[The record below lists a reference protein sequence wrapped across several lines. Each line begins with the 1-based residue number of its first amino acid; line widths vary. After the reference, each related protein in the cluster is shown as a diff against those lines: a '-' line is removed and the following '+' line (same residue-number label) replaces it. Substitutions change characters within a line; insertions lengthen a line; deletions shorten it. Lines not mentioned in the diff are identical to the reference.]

1 MSRASWPYLAAT
13 VAVVAL
19 AGNLPARAAIYG
31 TDDRLQ
37 LYEETDDDWRTLGE
51 QSIVMKLRAGW
62 GICDGATVSPTTTLG
77 EYQNLCEGEAYIDD
91 PVLASCSATLVDS
104 DLIVIAR
111 HCVLEDDACATASF
125 VPGPRRA
132 SADELVM
139 PGPEDIYACRRV
151 VAELDGVDIAFVQL
165 DRPVDGMTPATL
177 GPTPELDAPL
187 GVLGF
192 PTGTPM
198 KVARACNVRGMNNAG
213 LVQHDCD
220 TFMGNSGSG
229 VFDAERRLWGVH
241 VNGPG
246 GDYDDQGDCKIAKLY
261 TQDGQLPGI
270 PSAPQFGAAAQISD
284 VLPVLCESGWPTPL
298 CGTEA
303 ACGDGTCSGTE
314 TASTCAEDCTAAV
327 CGDGVCEVLTELEC
341 AEDCAHLVEVCGGGE
356 TTGGEGESSGGSADD
371 TGTGGGSTDG
381 GTADGGGSTTS
392 AAGDTSTG
400 TAAGESSGGAGA
412 DGGSADGGG
421 CSCTASPDGGAA
433 AAPMLVLVGLA
444 ARRRRRSGAR

>member
-19 AGNLPARAAIYG
+19 TGELPARAAIYG
-31 TDDRLQ
+31 TDDRVQ
-37 LYEETDDDWRTLGE
+37 LYEESDEEWRTLGE

-62 GICDGATVSPTTTLG
+62 GICDGATVWPTTTLG
-77 EYQNLCEGEAYIDD
+77 ERENLCEGEAFIDD

-104 DLIVIAR
+104 DLVVIAR
-111 HCVLEDDACATASF
+111 HCVLEEDECATASF
-125 VPGPRRA
+125 VPGPRWA

-139 PGPEDIYACRRV
+139 PGPEDIYACRRI
-151 VAELDGVDIAFVQL
+151 VAQLDGVDIAFVQL
-165 DRPVDGMTPATL
+165 DRPVEGMTPATL

-187 GVLGF
+187 GVIGF

-246 GDYDDQGDCKIAKLY
+246 GDYDDEGECSVAKLY

-270 PSAPQFGAAAQISD
+270 PSAPQFGAAAQISE

-314 TASTCAEDCTAAV
+314 TASTCADDCSAAV
-327 CGDGVCEVLTELEC
+327 CGDDVCEVLTELEC
-341 AEDCAHLVEVCGGGE
+341 AEDCGHLVEACGGGD
-356 TTGGEGESSGGSADD
+356 TTGGEGESSGGDDD
-371 TGTGGGSTDG
+371 TGNEAGTTDAGTGDG
-381 GTADGGGSTTS
+381 TTTTAATT
-392 AAGDTSTG
+392 GDTSASTDDG
-400 TAAGESSGGAGA
+400 STSGGAGA
-412 DGGSADGGG
+412 DGGTTDGGG
-421 CSCTASPDGGAA
+421 CGCAASDDGGPATASMFA
-433 AAPMLVLVGLA
+433 LVALA
-444 ARRRRRSGAR
+444 ARRRRRVVAG